1 MLRCLQR
8 RQEGRRLAQAGAEA
22 EIRDHGGDTY
32 REARQRERNEVP
44 KPQPSRE

>member
-1 MLRCLQR
+1 MIVSPSVLR
-8 RQEGRRLAQAGAEA
+8 QADAEALSRDDGAEA
-22 EIRDHGGDTY
+22 Y